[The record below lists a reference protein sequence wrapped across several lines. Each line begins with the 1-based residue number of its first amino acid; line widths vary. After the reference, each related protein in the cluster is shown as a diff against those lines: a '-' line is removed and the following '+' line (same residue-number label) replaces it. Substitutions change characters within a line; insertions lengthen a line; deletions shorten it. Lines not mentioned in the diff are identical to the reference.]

1 MSSIYDRA
9 DIYDML
15 EDKIHLNS
23 YKKHWQTILQGK
35 NIQSFLDVSIGSGSV
50 TLPLCE
56 LGIQLAG
63 SDLSE
68 EMIKKCKLKAS
79 AARYDVELKR
89 CDFRNLSC
97 WNGKQFDCVA
107 STGNSLPHV
116 NNKDVFTA
124 LEQMNSLV
132 KKGGYLYLDTRNWE
146 KILNEKNRF
155 YVYNPFFV
163 KEDRVNLVQVWDY
176 DSEDTIT
183 FNLLYTFEKENHIY
197 RKEVFKEKYYPMK
210 KELFI
215 SKLKRM
221 GYTEISVYCF
231 PSNFKM
237 LEFEL
242 IDWYCI
248 MAKKN
253 D

>member
-1 MSSIYDRA
+1 MR
-9 DIYDML
+9 
-15 EDKIHLNS
+15 
-23 YKKHWQTILQGK
+23 
-35 NIQSFLDVSIGSGSV
+35 
-50 TLPLCE
+50 
-56 LGIQLAG
+56 
-63 SDLSE
+63 
-68 EMIKKCKLKAS
+68 
-79 AARYDVELKR
+79 
-89 CDFRNLSC
+89 
-97 WNGKQFDCVA
+97 
-107 STGNSLPHV
+107 ST
-116 NNKDVFTA
+116 T
-124 LEQMNSLV
+124 
-132 KKGGYLYLDTRNWE
+132 TRNWE

-197 RKEVFKEKYYPMK
+197 RKEVFEEKYYPMK